1 MTAHPHCPNLYLAT
15 GGSFHGWKFLPII
28 GKYVVLMLRG
38 ELDDEMKGRWDWE
51 KSNVSNGDGAHGGLW
66 PRRELLDLAAGAGGS
81 MKAERAKL

>member
-1 MTAHPHCPNLYLAT
+1 
-15 GGSFHGWKFLPII
+15 
-28 GKYVVLMLRG
+28 MLRG